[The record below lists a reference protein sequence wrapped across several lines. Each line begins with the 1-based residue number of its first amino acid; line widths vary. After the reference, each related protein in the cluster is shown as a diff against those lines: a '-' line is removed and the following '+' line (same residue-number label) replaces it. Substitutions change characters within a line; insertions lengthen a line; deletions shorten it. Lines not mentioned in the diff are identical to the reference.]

1 MAPPKDKEAIL
12 KQFRETLQEQDL
24 IHDGDTIGTD
34 DDTLL
39 CVQPPLTLCSQPDVG
54 GSHAVVSCARAS
66 ST

>member
-12 KQFRETLQEQDL
+12 KQFRETLQQQDL
-24 IHDGDTIGTD
+24 IHDGDSIGTD

-39 CVQPPLTLCSQPDVG
+39 YVQSPFDFGSEPDVDG
-54 GSHAVVSCARAS
+54 THPVVSCARAS